1 MIMTSE
7 KIMIMMMMMMMTMM
21 MRRMRMMMIM
31 IMMMM
36 HGLSQAID
44 RAYKFLLITLPLVIY
59 NALLG

>member
-7 KIMIMMMMMMMTMM
+7 KIMIMIVAMMMMMM
-21 MRRMRMMMIM
+21 MMI
-31 IMMMM
+31 MMM

-44 RAYKFLLITLPLVIY
+44 RAYKFLLITLPLVIN

>member
-7 KIMIMMMMMMMTMM
+7 KIMIMIVAMMMMRRRMMMMMM
-21 MRRMRMMMIM
+21 I
-31 IMMMM
+31 MMM

-44 RAYKFLLITLPLVIY
+44 RAYKFLLITLPLVIN

>member
-7 KIMIMMMMMMMTMM
+7 KIMIMIMAMMMMR
-21 MRRMRMMMIM
+21 RRMRMMMM
-31 IMMMM
+31 IMTM

-44 RAYKFLLITLPLVIY
+44 RAYKFLLITLPLVIN

>member
-7 KIMIMMMMMMMTMM
+7 KIMIMIMAMTMMMMMM
-21 MRRMRMMMIM
+21 RRMMMMM
-31 IMMMM
+31 IMMM

-44 RAYKFLLITLPLVIY
+44 RAYKFLLITLPLVIN

>member
-7 KIMIMMMMMMMTMM
+7 KIMIMVMTMMMMMM
-21 MRRMRMMMIM
+21 MI
-31 IMMMM
+31 MMM

-44 RAYKFLLITLPLVIY
+44 RAYKFLLITLPLVIN

>member
-7 KIMIMMMMMMMTMM
+7 KIMIMIMTMMMMMM
-21 MRRMRMMMIM
+21 MI
-31 IMMMM
+31 MMM

-44 RAYKFLLITLPLVIY
+44 RPYKFLLITLPLVIN

>member
-7 KIMIMMMMMMMTMM
+7 KIMIMIMAMMM
-21 MRRMRMMMIM
+21 MRRMSMMMMMI
-31 IMMMM
+31 MMM

-44 RAYKFLLITLPLVIY
+44 RAYKFLLITLPLVIN

>member
-7 KIMIMMMMMMMTMM
+7 KIMIMIMAMMMM
-21 MRRMRMMMIM
+21 MRRMMMMMM

-44 RAYKFLLITLPLVIY
+44 RAYKFLLITLPLVI
-59 NALLG
+59 NNTLLG

>member
-7 KIMIMMMMMMMTMM
+7 KIMIMIVAMM
-21 MRRMRMMMIM
+21 MRMRMRMRMMMM
-31 IMMMM
+31 IMMM

-44 RAYKFLLITLPLVIY
+44 RAYKFLLITLPLVIN

>member
-7 KIMIMMMMMMMTMM
+7 KIMIMIMAMMTM
-21 MRRMRMMMIM
+21 MRRMRMMMM
-31 IMMMM
+31 IMMM

-44 RAYKFLLITLPLVIY
+44 RAYKFLLITLTLVIN

>member
-7 KIMIMMMMMMMTMM
+7 KIMIMIMAMMMMM
-21 MRRMRMMMIM
+21 MRRMRMMMMM
-31 IMMMM
+31 IMMM

-44 RAYKFLLITLPLVIY
+44 RAYKFLLITLPLVIT

>member
-7 KIMIMMMMMMMTMM
+7 KIMIMIMAMMMMMR
-21 MRRMRMMMIM
+21 RRMRMMMMM
-31 IMMMM
+31 IMMM

-44 RAYKFLLITLPLVIY
+44 RAYKFLLITLPLVIN

>member
-7 KIMIMMMMMMMTMM
+7 KIMIMIVTMMMMMM
-21 MRRMRMMMIM
+21 MMMI
-31 IMMMM
+31 MMM

-44 RAYKFLLITLPLVIY
+44 RAYKFLLITLPLVIN

>member
-7 KIMIMMMMMMMTMM
+7 KIMIMIMTTMMMMMM
-21 MRRMRMMMIM
+21 I
-31 IMMMM
+31 MMM

-44 RAYKFLLITLPLVIY
+44 RAYKFLLITLPLVIN

>member
-7 KIMIMMMMMMMTMM
+7 KIMIMIVAMMMM
-21 MRRMRMMMIM
+21 MRRMSMMMMMI
-31 IMMMM
+31 MMM

-44 RAYKFLLITLPLVIY
+44 RAYKFLLITLPLVIN

>member
-7 KIMIMMMMMMMTMM
+7 KIMIMIMAMM
-21 MRRMRMMMIM
+21 MRRRRMRMVMMI
-31 IMMMM
+31 MMM

-44 RAYKFLLITLPLVIY
+44 RAYKFLLITLPLVIN

>member
-7 KIMIMMMMMMMTMM
+7 KIMIMIMTTTMMMMM
-21 MRRMRMMMIM
+21 I
-31 IMMMM
+31 MMM

>member
-7 KIMIMMMMMMMTMM
+7 KIMIMIMTMMMMMM
-21 MRRMRMMMIM
+21 MI
-31 IMMMM
+31 MMM

-44 RAYKFLLITLPLVIY
+44 RAYKFLLITLTLVIN

>member
-7 KIMIMMMMMMMTMM
+7 KIMIMIMAMMMMR
-21 MRRMRMMMIM
+21 RRMRMMMM
-31 IMMMM
+31 IMMM

-44 RAYKFLLITLPLVIY
+44 RAYKFLLITLPLVIN

>member
-7 KIMIMMMMMMMTMM
+7 KIMIMIMAMMMM
-21 MRRMRMMMIM
+21 MRRMRMMMM
-31 IMMMM
+31 IMMM

-44 RAYKFLLITLPLVIY
+44 RVYKFLLITLPLVIN

>member
-7 KIMIMMMMMMMTMM
+7 KIMIMILAMMMM
-21 MRRMRMMMIM
+21 MRRMRMTMMM

-44 RAYKFLLITLPLVIY
+44 RAYKFLPITLPLVIN

>member
-7 KIMIMMMMMMMTMM
+7 KIMIMIMAMMMMMM
-21 MRRMRMMMIM
+21 RRRMMMM
-31 IMMMM
+31 IMMM

-44 RAYKFLLITLPLVIY
+44 RAYKFLLITLPLVIN